1 MDTTIYI
8 ILGLIISGF
17 TAWFLARAHFQGIY
31 TKQVADLQTS
41 YLNQITELEKKA
53 SSAEARIEELRQQ
66 IQQKDLEINQI
77 RAELNAEKQLKSET
91 MARLDESQKSLQKQ
105 KGLLDEMENKLSE
118 TFKAI
123 SLEALAKNSDEFK
136 KYADEF
142 IKLAEEKLKS
152 RTVEGKKELDSK
164 KELIDQNIEAI
175 GKTMSEVQRKIEEVG
190 KVSGEKFTE
199 VSTLIKKHEEVATK
213 LKDTTERLSHAL
225 ASSKKRGEWGER
237 MAEDI
242 IRLIGM
248 IEGVNY
254 IKQKTLD
261 SSAGRPDYTFFLP
274 NNLKINMDVKFP
286 VDNYIHYLN
295 AGSEHDK
302 RRYKEELLKN
312 TKVMIKQLTTRD
324 YINSAENTV
333 DYVIMFIPNEQVYS
347 FINEADITIMDEAL
361 KQKVI
366 LCSPFT
372 LYAVLAVIR
381 QAIENFTLEQ
391 TASEIL
397 KLLGEFS
404 KQWNAYK
411 DKFRI
416 MGERLD
422 AAKKEYDSLITTRSN
437 MLERPLKKIE
447 DIRKQKAIELD
458 EKIKFDETTLLS

>member
-1 MDTTIYI
+1 MGTTTYI
-8 ILGLIISGF
+8 ILGLIIGGI
-17 TAWFLARAHFQGIY
+17 TAWFLARARLQGIY
-31 TKQVADLQTS
+31 TKKIADLQAS
-41 YLNQITELEKKA
+41 YSNQLTELEKRA
-53 SSAEARIEELRQQ
+53 SGAEARIEELRQQ
-66 IQQKDLEINQI
+66 IQQRDSEINQM
-77 RAELNAEKQLKSET
+77 RGELNAERELK
-91 MARLDESQKSLQKQ
+91 ARFEESQKHLQEEIERFK
-105 KGLLDEMENKLSE
+105 KMESKLSE
-118 TFKAI
+118 TFKAL
-123 SLEALAKNSDEFK
+123 SLDALAKNSDEFK
-136 KYADEF
+136 KYADDF
-142 IKLAEEKLKS
+142 IKLAEEKLKTQTS
-152 RTVEGKKELDSK
+152 VGEKELDGK

-199 VSTLIKKHEEVATK
+199 VSTLIKKHEEVTSK
-213 LKDTTERLSHAL
+213 LKDTTERLGHAL

-248 IEGVNY
+248 VEGVNY

-261 SSAGRPDYTFFLP
+261 SSAGRPDYTFFMP

-295 AGSEHDK
+295 AESEHDK

-324 YINSAENTV
+324 YINPTENTV

-366 LCSPFT
+366 LCSPFS

-381 QAIENFTLEQ
+381 QAIENFNLER

-397 KLLGEFS
+397 KLLSEFS

-422 AAKKEYDSLITTRSN
+422 AAKKEYDLLITTRSN

-458 EKIKFDETTLLS
+458 EKIKFDETKTTSLLM

>member
-1 MDTTIYI
+1 MTTTIIVFLILSFI
-8 ILGLIISGF
+8 IGGLV
-17 TAWFLARAHFQGIY
+17 AWFLARAR
-31 TKQVADLQTS
+31 LQEKLANLQAS
-41 YLNQITELEKKA
+41 YLNQITELEKRA
-53 SSAEARIEELRQQ
+53 SGAEARIEELRQQ
-66 IQQKDLEINQI
+66 VQQRDSDINQM
-77 RAELNAEKQLKSET
+77 RGELDVERELK
-91 MARLDESQKSLQKQ
+91 ARFEESQKHLQEEIERFK
-105 KGLLDEMENKLSE
+105 EMESKLSE
-118 TFKAI
+118 TFKAL
-123 SLEALAKNSDEFK
+123 SLDALAKNSDEFK
-136 KYADEF
+136 KYADDF
-142 IKLAEEKLKS
+142 IKLAEEKLK
-152 RTVEGKKELDSK
+152 TQTIVGEKELDGK

-199 VSTLIKKHEEVATK
+199 VSTLIKKHEEVTSK
-213 LKDTTERLSHAL
+213 LKDTTERLGHAL

-248 IEGVNY
+248 VEGVNY

-261 SSAGRPDYTFFLP
+261 SSAGRPDYTFFMP

-295 AGSEHDK
+295 AESEHDK

-324 YINSAENTV
+324 YINPTENTV

-381 QAIENFTLEQ
+381 QAIESFNLER

-397 KLLGEFS
+397 KLLSEFS